1 MTTQSSNPLI
11 RHLHPA
17 SVSEPWAR
25 EFAEAIEVPVNA
37 RQLVLSGVGPQVVD
51 DAAPAGSVQA
61 YGDTA
66 VQTLSVIRQ
75 IEATLTRH
83 GYGLGDIVSMQALL
97 VADPAADGVADF
109 EGFSAI
115 YNQYF
120 GTPAQPNVPT
130 RTRAQVI
137 RLVPP
142 GWLVE
147 MTVTAIKASN

>member
-1 MTTQSSNPLI
+1 MTTQSSNTLI

-66 VQTLSVIRQ
+66 VQTLSVIGQ
-75 IEATLTRH
+75 IEATLNRH

-120 GTPAQPNVPT
+120 GTAAQPNVPT

-147 MTVTAIKASN
+147 MTVTAIKA

>member
-1 MTTQSSNPLI
+1 MTTQANNPLI

-25 EFAEAIEVPVNA
+25 EFAEAIEVPLNA
-37 RQLVLSGVGPQVVD
+37 RQLVLSGVGPQVVN

-83 GYGLGDIVSMQALL
+83 GYELGDIVSMQALL

-147 MTVTAIKASN
+147 MTVTAIKA